1 MSTLAP
7 AVLADDG
14 RFDEVETWPADRLAI
29 YQLDRLREVVAHC
42 AGIPGLYQELWRKA
56 GVGVEHLRALD
67 DLSDFP
73 IVSKADLVAAGNRSQ
88 ASRAGFST
96 RGTSGEPLVV
106 WLDPG
111 ELESYLIPT
120 MRGFWWAGLRRG
132 DTAMLLSPAW
142 HRLAAM
148 EGQAALRLGARPA
161 YFWGTLDLP
170 YVDDFLRFAA
180 TARPHF
186 LSTTAPFLLAVLRRL
201 SESRGQTPDVFESL
215 RGISVVGMPLTPG
228 LRAFMSE
235 RTGATVFERGGT
247 QEGAALDACE
257 VGGSPHVHADV
268 CHLEIVDELGVGVP
282 DGEPGRLIVT
292 KLISSGSPVIRY
304 DTGDIAVRST
314 DPCPCGRTLPRV
326 RMLGRADSRVAVAGR
341 LFTAWDI
348 RSCVESNPD
357 LVGRL
362 VLPVRNVND
371 QSDLLTVAIEGE
383 AIHAPQLE
391 AYLAEQLEVG
401 AVRVIWLGAIR
412 LRWGFRQVIDAS
424 EL

>member
-1 MSTLAP
+1 MSTLNP
-7 AVLADDG
+7 VVLADDG
-14 RFDEVETWPADRLAI
+14 KFDELETWPAEQLAA

-42 AGIPGLYQELWRKA
+42 AEIPGFYQERWRKA
-56 GVGVEHLRALD
+56 GVGFDQLRTLD

-73 IVSKADLVAAGNRSQ
+73 VVSKADLVAAGNRSQ

-111 ELESYLIPT
+111 ELEAYLVPT
-120 MRGFWWAGLRRG
+120 MRGFWWAGLRQG

-148 EGQAALRLGARPA
+148 EGHAALRLGARPA

-170 YVDDFLRFAA
+170 HIDDFLRFAV

-186 LSTTAPFLLAVLRRL
+186 LSTTAPFLLAALRRL
-201 SESRGQTPDVFESL
+201 TETRESIPNVFETL

-228 LRAFMSE
+228 LRAFMAE

-257 VGGSPHVHADV
+257 VGGPPHVHADV
-268 CHLEIVDELGVGVP
+268 CHLEIVDELGAGVP
-282 DGEPGRLIVT
+282 DGVPGRLLVT
-292 KLISSGSPVIRY
+292 KLVTSGSPAIRY

-326 RMLGRADSRVAVAGR
+326 RMLGRADGRVAVSGR
-341 LFTAWDI
+341 LISAWDI
-348 RSCVESNPD
+348 RSCVENNPD

-362 VLPVRNVND
+362 VLPVRDANS
-371 QSDLLTVAIEGE
+371 QSDLLTVVVEGE
-383 AIHAPQLE
+383 AIHAHQLE
-391 AYLAEQLEVG
+391 AWLAEQLGVG
-401 AVRVIWLGAIR
+401 GVRIIWLGAIR